1 MFVLHSC
8 CPCIVLMF
16 VVQFEFKF
24 FEFEFKLNL
33 FEGFCKRK
41 EKKRKPETPL
51 FSPTSSPAR
60 FFFFHPAQTSLPSP
74 AQTLFPLSPSFPL
87 PAAQSCRP
95 NLTSS
100 RPISHQARSTP
111 RPSPAVT
118 AERAPPVG
126 PSSLLQPSW
135 TRFRGGV
142 RPRPDVRDVAR
153 TPRGPCAL

>member
-1 MFVLHSC
+1 MHSC

-41 EKKRKPETPL
+41 EKKENPKPL
-51 FSPTSSPAR
+51 SSAQLVAQPV
-60 FFFFHPAQTSLPSP
+60 FFFFHPAQTSPPSP
-74 AQTLFPLSPSFPL
+74 AQTPFPLSPSFPL

-95 NLTSS
+95 NLSSS

-126 PSSLLQPSW
+126 PSSLLQPSR
-135 TRFRGGV
+135 TRTRGGV
-142 RPRPDVRDVAR
+142 RPRPDVHDVAR